1 MTLIRRGKRAA
12 FDAENR
18 SLRRRHGTGHRVLA
32 SELRLMTQ
40 TACDALAV
48 EGDSHATP
56 HQLRGQGVRVD
67 FPMKRPGL
75 GERDWPRR
83 HRN

>member
-1 MTLIRRGKRAA
+1 MTA

-18 SLRRRHGTGHRVLA
+18 SLRRRHGTGHEVLA

-48 EGDSHATP
+48 EGHSHATP
-56 HQLRGQGVRVD
+56 HQASGQGVRVD
-67 FPMKRPGL
+67 FPMKQPDL
-75 GERDWPRR
+75 GEKDWPMAP
-83 HRN
+83 